1 MEIIQLVFDIGE
13 LVLDST
19 WNNVIL
25 ILKGRGEYCVIG
37 LVGVIWNVIFI
48 IIDRRLVEY
57 IEFHDVLHMFRV
69 LRGTGTATLESKTF
83 QEIIGMQKEVLYDI
97 FIYIY
102 KSNDALEQGCDLEIL
117 EG

>member
-1 MEIIQLVFDIGE
+1 M
-13 LVLDST
+13 
-19 WNNVIL
+19 
-25 ILKGRGEYCVIG
+25 
-37 LVGVIWNVIFI
+37 FI
-48 IIDRRLVEY
+48 VW
-57 IEFHDVLHMFRV
+57 
-69 LRGTGTATLESKTF
+69 RGTGTATLEAKIL